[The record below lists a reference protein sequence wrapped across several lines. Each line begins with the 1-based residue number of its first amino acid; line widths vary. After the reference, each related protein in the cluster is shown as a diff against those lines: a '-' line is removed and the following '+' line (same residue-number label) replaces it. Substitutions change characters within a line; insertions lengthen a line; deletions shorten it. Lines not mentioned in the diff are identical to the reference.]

1 MPTERD
7 TGVDELAELRR
18 RAYGPHADIATDPV
32 AQARLHELEALE
44 RETRSVPEF
53 SDAAETASETVV
65 PARPTHP
72 VDEPAAIA
80 DDSVGAPADSVG
92 PSSGS
97 AAASTDV

>member
-44 RETRSVPEF
+44 RETRSVRRVHRHGGDRF
-53 SDAAETASETVV
+53 G
-65 PARPTHP
+65 RLRKR
-72 VDEPAAIA
+72 
-80 DDSVGAPADSVG
+80 
-92 PSSGS
+92 
-97 AAASTDV
+97 